1 MDSRDIKEIPPLI
14 PGNKYLEEIFKL
26 QKGLLENYIGIEG
39 LPQYPLNVNTR
50 NAQSLLKDFTSRV
63 IEELAEGYES
73 LELLSSL
80 AVDNQLFISAGY
92 DPKITKSFIMALNH
106 LQNASEEM
114 ADALHFFTELLIYA
128 NIQPDDIKSWMI
140 KCMKD
145 AQIESPD
152 LFETIERDTL
162 MGAMRVGTL
171 LQSRSNRFFI
181 ESDIRPSSK
190 INLLDIYSRSQSEGA
205 EPLDPDYIPEYDTH
219 LLNIGS
225 IYNEELYYHYK
236 ALLWTVTYSLN
247 LARNFLRNKP
257 WKQSQVLTNEVAY
270 QSKLVESFVLM
281 MGAFYFMGVH
291 YSYDL
296 FYIYFK
302 KNKVNQFRQKSK
314 Y

>member
-1 MDSRDIKEIPPLI
+1 MDSRDIREIPPTLSDFR
-14 PGNKYLEEIFKL
+14 YLEEIFKL

-50 NAQSLLKDFTSRV
+50 QSQTLLKDFTSRV
-63 IEELAEGYES
+63 VEELAEGYES

-80 AVDNQLFISAGY
+80 AVENQLFIDAGY
-92 DPKITKSFIMALNH
+92 DPKVTKSFIMALNH

-140 KCMKD
+140 KYMKD
-145 AQIESPD
+145 TKIENQD
-152 LFETIERDTL
+152 ILETIERDTL
-162 MGAMRVGTL
+162 QGAMRLGAV
-171 LQSRSNRFFI
+171 LQAKYNRFFA
-181 ESDIRPSSK
+181 ESHILPSST
-190 INLLDIYSRSQSEGA
+190 ISLLEIYNRTDET
-205 EPLDPDYIPEYDTH
+205 EPLDPNYIPEYDLK

-281 MGAFYFMGVH
+281 MGAFYFMGVR

>member
-1 MDSRDIKEIPPLI
+1 MDSRDIREIPLTLSDF
-14 PGNKYLEEIFKL
+14 KYLEEIFKL

-50 NAQSLLKDFTSRV
+50 QSQTLLKDFTSRV
-63 IEELAEGYES
+63 VEELAEGYES

-80 AVDNQLFISAGY
+80 AMESQLFIDAGY
-92 DPKITKSFIMALNH
+92 DPKVTKSFIMALNH

-128 NIQPDDIKSWMI
+128 NIQPDDIKSWML
-140 KCMKD
+140 KYMEDNK
-145 AQIESPD
+145 IENQD
-152 LFETIERDTL
+152 ILETIERDTL
-162 MGAMRVGTL
+162 HGAMRLGAV
-171 LQSRSNRFFI
+171 LQAKYNRFFA
-181 ESDIRPSSK
+181 ESHILPSST
-190 INLLDIYSRSQSEGA
+190 ISLLEIYNRTEET
-205 EPLDPDYIPEYDTH
+205 EPLDPNHIPEYDLK

-281 MGAFYFMGVH
+281 MGAFYFMGVR